1 MAFKVTVTNIISD
14 GTNIYVSANIY
25 DGGEKTM
32 GPITPV
38 FPSGTSAATIQA
50 YLQVVANN
58 RPTLAA
64 DVAALENS
72 VITGS

>member
-1 MAFKVTVTNIISD
+1 MAFKVTVTNVVND

-38 FPSGTSAATIQA
+38 FPANATAAQVQA
-50 YLQVVANN
+50 YLQNVANSG
-58 RPTLAA
+58 PTISRDLAS
-64 DVAALENS
+64 LENL
-72 VITGS
+72 VVTGV

>member
-1 MAFKVTVTNIISD
+1 MAFKVTVTNVVLD

-38 FPSGTSAATIQA
+38 FPEGTTAATIRA
-50 YLQVVANN
+50 YFQTVADNA
-58 RPTLAA
+58 PTLSRDIASLIGA
-64 DVAALENS
+64 TIS
-72 VITGS
+72 GS

>member
-1 MAFKVTVTNIISD
+1 MAFKVTVTNVVAD

-38 FPSGTSAATIQA
+38 FPSDATAATIRAYFQA
-50 YLQVVANN
+50 VANN
-58 RPTLAA
+58 APTLSRDIASLIGTT
-64 DVAALENS
+64 V
-72 VITGS
+72 TGS